1 MRIIVDIGHPAHVHF
16 FKNFI
21 WEMEKKNHDV
31 LITARDKEIS
41 LNLLDSYGFKYTKI
55 STMKKGKS
63 KLIYEWT
70 LRDINLLKICLKFKP
85 DLMLGIGGTT
95 VSHVSKLTGIK
106 SIIFTDYPLW
116 YDKILTH
123 PWANIILTPT
133 SFSKDLGKKHLK
145 FDGYKELSYLHPD
158 LFHPDKNIYD
168 LMGIDRNER
177 FVILRFASF
186 DAAHDINAF
195 GFDSKTK
202 IELVN
207 RIKKYARVFI
217 ASAVD
222 LPDQLVQYNIP
233 IPLEKIH
240 HALYFADLLV
250 SDSQTMTTEAAV
262 LGTPVVRCNSWV
274 GPKDAINFVELENKY
289 DLIYNFNDANLA
301 LDKCIEL
308 LKTPNIK
315 AEWRL
320 KREKLLNDKINVTDF
335 LVWLAEIFGR
345 KTNTMQDYYQ
355 EYIQKN
361 MYYTD
366 FSVNSQESTS
376 YWKKKSTMEEQKYV
390 QSAKN

>member
-1 MRIIVDIGHPAHVHF
+1 MRVIVDIGHPAHVHF

-21 WEMEKKNHDV
+21 WEMEKKNHTV

-41 LNLLDSYGFKYTKI
+41 LNLLDSYGFRYTKI
-55 STMKKGKS
+55 STMKKGKLN
-63 KLIYEWT
+63 LIYECVP
-70 LRDINLLKICLKFKP
+70 RDLNLLKICLKFKP
-85 DLMLGIGGTT
+85 DLMLGIGGTN

-116 YDKILTH
+116 YDKVLTH
-123 PWANIILTPT
+123 PWADIILTPT
-133 SFSKDLGKKHLK
+133 SFSEDLGKKHLK

-158 LFHPDKNIYD
+158 FFHPDEKIYD
-168 LMGIDRNER
+168 LMGIGQNER

-186 DAAHDINAF
+186 DAAHDTNVF
-195 GFDSKTK
+195 GLDFKTK
-202 IELVN
+202 VELVN

-217 ASAVD
+217 TSAGK
-222 LPDQLVQYNIP
+222 LPDELFQYKIP

-289 DLIYNFNDANLA
+289 GLIYNFSDADLA

-308 LKTPNIK
+308 LKIPNIK
-315 AEWRL
+315 AEWRP
-320 KREKLLNDKINVTDF
+320 KRERLLNDKINVTDF
-335 LVWLAEIFGR
+335 LVWLAEIFDR

-355 EYIQKN
+355 EYIQRN
-361 MYYTD
+361 ICYSD
-366 FSVNSQESTS
+366 FSVNSQASTD